1 MKQTTQK
8 IRRTITDLVAE
19 LLGLTDDQIT
29 DSDSFHDL
37 GADSLDKVELVMM
50 IEEEFG
56 IDIPDPDA
64 ETINTVGDAV
74 TYVERRFA

>member
-1 MKQTTQK
+1 MNPTTQE

-29 DSDSFHDL
+29 DSADFDDL
-37 GADSLDKVELVMM
+37 GADSLDRVELIMM
-50 IEEEFG
+50 IEEEFQ

-74 TYVERRFA
+74 AYVERRFA

>member
-1 MKQTTQK
+1 MKPTTQE

-29 DSDSFHDL
+29 DSADFDDL
-37 GADSLDKVELVMM
+37 GADSLDRVELIMM

-74 TYVERRFA
+74 AYVECRFA

>member
-1 MKQTTQK
+1 MKQTTQE

-29 DSDSFHDL
+29 DSADFDDL
-37 GADSLDKVELVMM
+37 GADSLDRVELIMM
-50 IEEEFG
+50 IEEEFQ

>member
-1 MKQTTQK
+1 MKQTTQE

-29 DSDSFHDL
+29 DSADFDDL
-37 GADSLDKVELVMM
+37 GADSLDKVELIMM
-50 IEEEFG
+50 IEEEFQ

-64 ETINTVGDAV
+64 ETINTVGDAL